1 MERLTFHLHLHLN
14 FNSHML
20 RQAWWKI
27 LCVILL
33 FYTIIAGFLGPVP
46 ALPILNETIRN
57 LYFHV
62 AMWMAMMVFFI
73 VSVIYS
79 VRYLGNNNQLFDV
92 YALEYARTGIV
103 FGVLGF
109 VTGSV
114 WARWTWGA
122 FWSNDPKQLGVVI
135 ALLIYFAYFVL
146 RNSMTDLDKR
156 ARIGAVY
163 NIFAFAMLFPTIW
176 IIPRMVESL
185 HPGGMGNPALDTK
198 DIDSRMRIVFW
209 PGAVP
214 GWTLLGVWITT
225 LRIRLKVLAEKK
237 SLHV

>member
-1 MERLTFHLHLHLN
+1 
-14 FNSHML
+14 
-20 RQAWWKI
+20 
-27 LCVILL
+27 L
-33 FYTIIAGFLGPVP
+33 FYTIVAGFLGPVP
-46 ALPILNETIRN
+46 ALPILDETIRN

-62 AMWMAMMVFFI
+62 AMWMAMMITFI

-79 VRYLGNNNQLFDV
+79 IKYLRSNNALYDI

-103 FGVLGF
+103 FGVLGL

-122 FWSNDPKQLGVVI
+122 FWSNDPKQLGAVI
-135 ALLIYFAYFVL
+135 ALLIYLAYFVL
-146 RNSMTDLDKR
+146 RNSMTDMDKR

-185 HPGGMGNPALDTK
+185 HPGGMGNPAFDTN
-198 DIDSRMRIVFW
+198 DIDSRMRAVFW

-225 LRIRLKVLAEKK
+225 LRIRLSILEEKRTH
-237 SLHV
+237 SNV

>member
-1 MERLTFHLHLHLN
+1 
-14 FNSHML
+14 ML
-20 RQAWWKI
+20 RQNWWKI
-27 LCVILL
+27 LCAALL
-33 FYTIIAGFLGPVP
+33 LYTIIMGFLGPVP
-46 ALPILNETIRN
+46 ALPILDETIRN

-62 AMWMAMMVFFI
+62 AMWMAMMIAFI

-79 VRYLGNNNQLFDV
+79 VKYLRSNSLVHDI
-92 YALEYARTGIV
+92 YSLEYARTGIV
-103 FGVLGF
+103 FGVLGL

-122 FWSNDPKQLGVVI
+122 FWSNDPKQLGAVI
-135 ALLIYFAYFVL
+135 ALLIYLAYFVL

-185 HPGGMGNPALDTK
+185 HPGGMGNPAFDTK
-198 DIDSRMRIVFW
+198 DIDARMRIVFW

-225 LRIRLKVLAEKK
+225 LRIRLRLLEEKRTH
-237 SLHV
+237 SNV

>member
-1 MERLTFHLHLHLN
+1 
-14 FNSHML
+14 ML
-20 RQAWWKI
+20 RQNWWKI
-27 LCVILL
+27 LCAALL
-33 FYTIIAGFLGPVP
+33 LYTIIMGFLGPVP
-46 ALPILNETIRN
+46 ALPILDETIRN

-62 AMWMAMMVFFI
+62 AMWMAMMITFI

-79 VRYLGNNNQLFDV
+79 VKYLRSNRLVFDI
-92 YALEYARTGIV
+92 YALEYARIGIV
-103 FGVLGF
+103 FGILGLA
-109 VTGSV
+109 TGSV

-122 FWSNDPKQLGVVI
+122 FWSNDPKQLGAVI
-135 ALLIYFAYFVL
+135 ALLIYLAYFVL

-185 HPGGMGNPALDTK
+185 HPGGMGNPAFDTK

-225 LRIRLKVLAEKK
+225 LRIRLRLLEEKVT
-237 SLHV
+237 H